1 MSPSKIKKRF
11 EGLATERIRQTDEV
25 IAKARESQ
33 QRQPSI
39 ANELTIQ
46 SLEHRREKLKR
57 S

>member
-1 MSPSKIKKRF
+1 MSLSEIKKRF
-11 EGLATERIRQTDEV
+11 EALITERIRQTDEM
-25 IAKARESQ
+25 IAKVRESQ
-33 QRQPSI
+33 QQQPSV